1 MGANAQP
8 AALCNGCGLCVLPCP
23 AWWNSR
29 DMMVTP
35 RGILRALQENA
46 RAEDLRDTLFDCSM
60 CGACEPACPLD
71 IDILATFR
79 ELRGAIPSPVPQP
92 VSPRPAGHGTV
103 AARPKRVLL
112 PGPALGRN
120 QALLD
125 LVVGIL
131 GSSAAIS
138 ISDDDGHDLAL
149 TLETGAALE
158 TGRVEEFL
166 APFRVARELIV
177 VEGILHRFLRWRLPR
192 LRITGL
198 AEALLRV
205 EGVRRSLR
213 PGDFLVIDARSF
225 HSDHRRNLKLFDRVR
240 RESGCQ
246 MNLDLQRLAIPT
258 TADATAGNRANRES
272 TVATAIR
279 WMLAGR
285 KIDRI
290 VAESPLDIGAF
301 RAHTEIPVVHLS
313 EIAPGEAPS

>member
-71 IDILATFR
+71 IDILGTFR
-79 ELRGAIPSPVPQP
+79 KLRGAIPSPDPEP
-92 VSPRPAGHGTV
+92 VSPRPARNRALT
-103 AARPKRVLL
+103 ARPKRVLL
-112 PGPALGRN
+112 PGPALIRN
-120 QALLD
+120 PELLN
-125 LVVGIL
+125 LVVGVL
-131 GSSAAIS
+131 GASAAIS
-138 ISDDDGHDLAL
+138 VSDEDGHDLAL
-149 TLETGAALE
+149 ALETGAALE
-158 TGRVEEFL
+158 TGRVKEFL
-166 APFRVARELIV
+166 APLRQAREVVV
-177 VEGILHRFLRWRLPR
+177 VEGILHRFLRRRLPR
-192 LRITGL
+192 LRVVGL

-213 PGDFLVIDARSF
+213 PGDFLVLDARSF
-225 HSDHRRNLKLFDRVR
+225 HSDYQRNLKLFDRVR

-258 TADATAGNRANRES
+258 TADATAGSRAARES

-279 WMLAGR
+279 WMLQGR
-285 KIDRI
+285 EIERI
-290 VAESPLDIGAF
+290 VAESPVELGAF

-313 EIAPGEAPS
+313 EIANGVVPS

>member
-1 MGANAQP
+1 MSANAQP
-8 AALCNGCGLCVLPCP
+8 AAVCNGCGICVLPCP

-71 IDILATFR
+71 IDILGTFR
-79 ELRGAIPSPVPQP
+79 ELRGAIPSPVPKP
-92 VSPRPAGHGTV
+92 VSPRPPRNGTAAG
-103 AARPKRVLL
+103 RPKRVLL
-112 PGPALGRN
+112 PGPALFRN
-120 QALLD
+120 QALLN

-131 GSSAAIS
+131 GTSGAIS
-138 ISDDDGHDLAL
+138 VSDDDGHDLAL
-149 TLETGAALE
+149 TLETGAAVE
-158 TGRVEEFL
+158 TGRVKEFL
-166 APFRVARELIV
+166 APFRVARELVV
-177 VEGILHRFLRWRLPR
+177 VEGILHRFLRRRLPR
-192 LRITGL
+192 LRVTGL

-205 EGVRRSLR
+205 DGVRRSLR
-213 PGDFLVIDARSF
+213 PEDFLVIDARSF
-225 HSDHRRNLKLFDRVR
+225 HSDYQRNLKLFDRVR
-240 RESGCQ
+240 RETGCQ

-258 TADATAGNRANRES
+258 TADATAGNRAARES

-279 WMLAGR
+279 WMLRGR

-290 VAESPLDIGAF
+290 VAESPLELGAF

-313 EIAPGEAPS
+313 EIANGAVPS

>member
-1 MGANAQP
+1 MGVNAQP
-8 AALCNGCGLCVLPCP
+8 AAICNGCGLCVLPCP

-46 RAEDLRDTLFDCSM
+46 QAEDLQDTLFDCSM

-71 IDILATFR
+71 IDILGTFR
-79 ELRGAIPSPVPQP
+79 ELRGAIPSPVPGP
-92 VSPRPAGHGTV
+92 VSPRPPRSGTP
-103 AARPKRVLL
+103 AARRRVLV
-112 PGPALGRN
+112 PGPALIRN
-120 QALLD
+120 QALLN

-131 GSSAAIS
+131 GTSSAIS
-138 ISDDDGHDLAL
+138 VSDEDGHDLAL

-158 TGRVEEFL
+158 TGRVKEFL
-166 APFRVARELIV
+166 APFRVAREV
-177 VEGILHRFLRWRLPR
+177 VMVEGILHRFLRRRLPH
-192 LRITGL
+192 LRVTGL

-205 EGVRRSLR
+205 DGVRRSLR
-213 PGDFLVIDARSF
+213 PRDFLVIDARGF
-225 HSDHRRNLKLFDRVR
+225 HSDYHRSLKLFDRVR
-240 RESGCQ
+240 RETGCQ

-258 TADATAGNRANRES
+258 TADATAGNRATRES

-279 WMLAGR
+279 WMLQGR

-290 VAESPLDIGAF
+290 VAESPLELGAF

-313 EIAPGEAPS
+313 EIAEGAVAS